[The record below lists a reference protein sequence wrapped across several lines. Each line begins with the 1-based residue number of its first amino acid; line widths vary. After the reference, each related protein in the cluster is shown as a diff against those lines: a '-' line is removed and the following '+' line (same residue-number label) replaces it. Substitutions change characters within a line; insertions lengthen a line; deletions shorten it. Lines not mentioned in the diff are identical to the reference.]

1 MVIPLFIFQRG
12 IIMIIDMEQ
21 MKDKMELLNKWR
33 EFINYT
39 DLSKQGV
46 MNIIQNG
53 EYPVKVKNRIIWTSD
68 DEKVTNKSIIF
79 GHYLDHEIEKVLLKI
94 YRKNGVDD
102 KHTKF
107 FAETKGNPNGPYRHV
122 FQYSYDKTPEMEV
135 VFEEETPIYMSDL
148 KNLSLVYTKYDDVG
162 IYNNQ
167 KFQYIFPYIL
177 DGINILKE

>member
-1 MVIPLFIFQRG
+1 
-12 IIMIIDMEQ
+12 MIIDMEQ

-46 MNIIQNG
+46 MDIIQNN
-53 EYPVKVKNRIIWTSD
+53 EYPVKVKNKMIYTSD
-68 DEKVTNKSIIF
+68 DDQVTNSSIIF
-79 GHYLDHEIEKVLLKI
+79 GHYLDHEPEKALLKI

-107 FAETKGNPNGPYRHV
+107 FAETKGDPDGPYRHV
-122 FQYSYDKTPEMEV
+122 FQYGYDGTPEMEV
-135 VFEEETPIYMSDL
+135 VFIEGNPVYMSDL
-148 KNLSLVYTKYDDVG
+148 KNSLCIYTKHDDVG
-162 IYNNQ
+162 IYNDQ

-177 DGINILKE
+177 DGIKILKA